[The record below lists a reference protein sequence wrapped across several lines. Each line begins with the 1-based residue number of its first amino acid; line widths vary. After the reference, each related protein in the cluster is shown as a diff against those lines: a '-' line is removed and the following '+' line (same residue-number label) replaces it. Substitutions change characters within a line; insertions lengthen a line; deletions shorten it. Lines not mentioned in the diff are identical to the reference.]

1 MLVVGKIESRMNY
14 LLSLFIASEPFLY
27 QLISCHFVDGVLCLF
42 VAQYLLCIECDTAW
56 LSLV

>member
-1 MLVVGKIESRMNY
+1 MLVKIESRMNY
-14 LLSLFIASEPFLY
+14 LLSSFIASEPFLY

-42 VAQYLLCIECDTAW
+42 VAQYLLSIECDTAW